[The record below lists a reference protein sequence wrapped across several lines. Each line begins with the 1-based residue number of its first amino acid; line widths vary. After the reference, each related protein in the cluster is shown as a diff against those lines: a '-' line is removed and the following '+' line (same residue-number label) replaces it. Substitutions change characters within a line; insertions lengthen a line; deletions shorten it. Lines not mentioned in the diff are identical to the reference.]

1 MLEEFRFVQRFRV
14 ALSDIDM
21 LRHVNNAA
29 YVRWLETIRSEYFAE
44 VLGGE
49 IAGERGIIMAKLE
62 VDYELPLQYRERV
75 AVGCKVSRIGKKSF
89 DFSYEVWSEDRSRRS
104 ARAVTTVV
112 AMNYETGATI
122 EVPESWRAAIAQ
134 HEIASLP
141 V

>member
-1 MLEEFRFVQRFRV
+1 MLEGFRYVQRFRV
-14 ALSDIDM
+14 VLSDVDM

-49 IAGERGIIMAKLE
+49 VAGERGIIMAKLN
-62 VDYELPLQYRERV
+62 VDYEVPLQYRERI
-75 AVGCKVSRIGKKSF
+75 ALGCKVSRIGGKSF
-89 DFSYEVWSEDRSRRS
+89 DFAYEVWSEDRALRS

-112 AMNYETGATI
+112 AMNYETGKTI
-122 EVPESWRAAIAQ
+122 AVPERWRGAIAEF
-134 HEIASLP
+134 EIAGLP